1 MRPAVSTLCVTALAL
16 LAVQGIFG
24 AEEAPAP
31 PPTGEKKSGIFGRVT
46 RMFGGGEKKEEPKE
60 APPPATPPPT
70 TKSKSKAKPKAEETP
85 AKKTESTP
93 SPTTGTGQPGPKPTL
108 KSTGKGSSSTASSSS
123 SKSGS
128 GSTKSKAK
136 AKAKPATPKSKDTAK
151 KTEEPKKEDS
161 KPVADADGKK
171 DITDKIKGPDADKPK
186 TPAPAPDATAAAGKD
201 DKPADTAATKPDA
214 KETGGMKHGGE
225 FDDISAAF
233 GTKQDLAPAPK
244 TEAPK
249 PPPEITSGTLP
260 PPPPLPSSDGSWEI
274 VKLDHDYVTADSI
287 QRFYRFNTLKV
298 DGKHV
303 WMRSAIYIVKAEIGS
318 QELLI
323 NNTKFI
329 LSFPV
334 ASKNGKAL
342 FSRVDLCKLIDPVLV
357 PNHIATAE
365 VFDTVVIDAGHGG
378 HDSGAKGVYGYEKDF
393 TLKMA
398 TSLQSALIKRGFRT
412 VLTRST
418 DDFISLPGRVAIAN
432 ATSRSIFISL
442 HFNSAGASATG
453 IETWALSPQ
462 GTSSTFMGNRGSDG
476 ASFRGNN
483 RDSENIALATAVHA
497 MVIHSLSTL
506 ADRGIVNRSLVDRG
520 IKRARWTVLTG
531 CNRPGILFEG
541 GFVTNA
547 TEGRLIAAQT
557 YRDYLCNAIADAV
570 LNYRKAL
577 HPNVARPSL
586 KR

>member
-1 MRPAVSTLCVTALAL
+1 MRPAASSFRVTALAL
-16 LAVQGIFG
+16 LAAQGVLF
-24 AEEAPAP
+24 AEEKTAVPE
-31 PPTGEKKSGIFGRVT
+31 EKKPGFFGRVT
-46 RMFGGGEKKEEPKE
+46 RIFGSDKKEETKE
-60 APPPATPPPT
+60 APPPPPK
-70 TKSKSKAKPKAEETP
+70 TKPEPAP
-85 AKKTESTP
+85 AKKPAST
-93 SPTTGTGQPGPKPTL
+93 STSPGPKPKM
-108 KSTGKGSSSTASSSS
+108 KSTGKASS
-123 SKSGS
+123 SKSAP
-128 GSTKSKAK
+128 KP
-136 AKAKPATPKSKDTAK
+136 KAKPAYTKTDETAK
-151 KTEEPKKEDS
+151 SDPAKS
-161 KPVADADGKK
+161 K
-171 DITDKIKGPDADKPK
+171 DITDRIKPPADEKKPIP
-186 TPAPAPDATAAAGKD
+186 PAPETAKKD
-201 DKPADTAATKPDA
+201 EKPGADENKPDSKDA
-214 KETGGMKHGGE
+214 GGMKHGSGE

-233 GTKQDLAPAPK
+233 GTKQDLATTPK

-249 PPPEITSGTLP
+249 PPPEITSSTLP
-260 PPPPLPSSDGSWEI
+260 PPPPLPASDGSWEI
-274 VKLDHDYVTADSI
+274 VKLDHDYVTADSM

-303 WMRSAIYIVKAEIGS
+303 WMRSAIYILKAEIGS

-378 HDSGAKGVYGYEKDF
+378 HDSGARGVYGYEKDF
-393 TLKMA
+393 ALKMA
-398 TSLQSALIKRGFRT
+398 MSLRDALTRRGFKT
-412 VLTRST
+412 LLTRST
-418 DDFISLPGRVAIAN
+418 DEFISLQGRVAIAN
-432 ATSRSIFISL
+432 ATARSIFISL
-442 HFNSAGASATG
+442 HFNSSGASATG

-462 GTSSTFMGNRGSDG
+462 GTSSTFMGQRNSDA

-520 IKRARWTVLTG
+520 IKRARWSVLTG

-541 GFVTNA
+541 GFVTNP

-570 LNYRKAL
+570 VNYRKAL
-577 HPNVARPSL
+577 HPNVARPTI

>member
-1 MRPAVSTLCVTALAL
+1 MRSPASIFCVTAFAFFAAQGL
-16 LAVQGIFG
+16 LVAQEKPAA
-24 AEEAPAP
+24 AEE
-31 PPTGEKKSGIFGRVT
+31 KKPGILGRVT
-46 RMFGGGEKKEEPKE
+46 RIFTSDKKEEAKP
-60 APPPATPPPT
+60 APAPV
-70 TKSKSKAKPKAEETP
+70 AKPKAAEEPP
-85 AKKTESTP
+85 AR
-93 SPTTGTGQPGPKPTL
+93 
-108 KSTGKGSSSTASSSS
+108 KSASSSS
-123 SKSGS
+123 STTPGPKPKMKSTGTGAGKS
-128 GSTKSKAK
+128 KGTSSITKSSVPSKPK
-136 AKAKPATPKSKDTAK
+136 PKAKPAAPSTGETAK
-151 KTEEPKKEDS
+151 GETKKEEA
-161 KPVADADGKK
+161 KPAPAVAEKK
-171 DITDKIKGPDADKPK
+171 ETPGAATP
-186 TPAPAPDATAAAGKD
+186 TPAPAGDGK
-201 DKPADTAATKPDA
+201 DKPAADPAATAKKEDKPAGPADA
-214 KETGGMKHGGE
+214 KVDGSSKDPAGSMKHGSGE

-233 GTKQDLAPAPK
+233 GTKQDMPPPAPAAQPK
-244 TEAPK
+244 TDAPK
-249 PPPEITSGTLP
+249 PPPEITASTLP
-260 PPPPLPSSDGSWEI
+260 PPPPLPASDGSWEI
-274 VKLDHDYVTADSI
+274 VKLDHDYVTADSM

-303 WMRSAIYIVKAEIGS
+303 WMRSAIYILKAEIGS

-334 ASKNGKAL
+334 AQKNGKAL
-342 FSRVDLCKLIDPVLV
+342 FSRLDLCKLIDPVLV
-357 PNHIATAE
+357 PNHITTAE
-365 VFDTVVIDAGHGG
+365 IFDTVIIDAGHGG
-378 HDSGAKGVYGYEKDF
+378 HDSGARGIYGYEKDF

-398 TSLQSALIKRGFRT
+398 SALRDALTKRGFKT
-412 VLTRST
+412 LLTRST
-418 DDFISLPGRVAIAN
+418 DEFISLPGRVQIAN
-432 ATSRSIFISL
+432 ATPRSIFISL
-442 HFNSAGASATG
+442 HFNSSGPSATG

-462 GTSSTFMGNRGSDG
+462 GTASTFMGQRNWDA
-476 ASFRGNN
+476 ASFKGNN

-570 LNYRKAL
+570 MNYRKAL
-577 HPNVARPSL
+577 HPNVARPSI